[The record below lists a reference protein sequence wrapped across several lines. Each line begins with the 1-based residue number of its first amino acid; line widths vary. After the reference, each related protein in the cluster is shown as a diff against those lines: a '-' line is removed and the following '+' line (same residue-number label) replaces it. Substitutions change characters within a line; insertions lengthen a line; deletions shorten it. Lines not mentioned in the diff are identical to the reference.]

1 MDSRVRSPP
10 SPEIFKAY
18 DIRGLYGEQIDGD
31 VAEQIARAFAQVLS
45 RLAGKPVAELRV
57 GLGRDMRLTAPELST
72 RYREGLLGEGVHVID
87 AGLVGTEML
96 YFLVGSRELDGGL
109 MCTASHN
116 PKAYTGA
123 KLVRD
128 GAIALSG
135 DSGIQDVRRTIEATL
150 SDGAVA
156 DSPGARRPTRG
167 TLQEIDI
174 YAEFQAAAL
183 RFIDLDALRSG
194 PAGPPK
200 VVVDGGNGMA
210 GPMVGPLLERLE
222 VDLIETFWTPD
233 GNFPDHEPNP
243 LLPENR
249 RLIIEAVR
257 AAGADLG
264 IAWDG
269 DADRCFFIDDSGAF
283 VDGDFLTAL
292 LAESLLGK
300 VRGDGHPR
308 HATSGG
314 AGASGAPTASG
325 GPAGSSGSGRSSG
338 PAGSG
343 EAILYD
349 VRASRAVPDTV
360 IRAGGIPYV
369 NRVGHAFFKTRM
381 RKEGSLFG
389 GEVSGHYYFRDFYC
403 ADSGT
408 IPALLVL
415 ELVAREGR
423 RMSELLAP
431 YHRRYFISGEIN
443 SEVADPLAKIEEI
456 AASYPDARQD
466 RLDGISIDY
475 PDWHFNVRPSNTEP
489 LLRLCLESLVSPE
502 DMVRRRDEVLA
513 LIRS

>member
-1 MDSRVRSPP
+1 VTGAVP
-10 SPEIFKAY
+10 SEIFKAY

-31 VAEQIARAFAQVLS
+31 VAQRIGRAFAHVLAG
-45 RLAGKPVAELRV
+45 LAGKPRAELRV
-57 GLGRDMRLTAPELST
+57 GLGRDMRLSAPELAA
-72 RYREGLLGEGVHVID
+72 RYREGLLEAGVNVID
-87 AGLVGTEML
+87 AGQVGSEML
-96 YFLVGSRELDGGL
+96 YWLVGARELDGGL

-123 KLVRD
+123 KLVRE

-135 DSGIQDVRRTIEATL
+135 ESGIEDVRALVQAEDSDVGGGAEAH
-150 SDGAVA
+150 DGE
-156 DSPGARRPTRG
+156 RG
-167 TLQEIDI
+167 TLEEVDI
-174 YAEFQAAAL
+174 YPEFQAAAL
-183 RFIDLDALRSG
+183 GFIDPDVVGSTPRPLQ
-194 PAGPPK
+194 

-210 GPMVGPLLERLE
+210 GPMVGPLLERLGLE
-222 VDLIETFWTPD
+222 LIETYWTPD

-249 RLIIEAVR
+249 KLIIDRVLDT
-257 AAGADLG
+257 GADLG

-269 DADRCFFIDDSGAF
+269 DADRCFVIDETGAF

-292 LAESLLGK
+292 LAESLLRK
-300 VRGDGHPR
+300 SP
-308 HATSGG
+308 
-314 AGASGAPTASG
+314 
-325 GPAGSSGSGRSSG
+325 
-338 PAGSG
+338 G

-360 IRAGGIPYV
+360 TRVGGTAYI

-415 ELVAREGR
+415 ELLASEGKS
-423 RMSELLAP
+423 MSQLLRP
-431 YHRRYFISGEIN
+431 YHERYFISGEIN
-443 SEVADPLAKIEEI
+443 SEVADPEAKIEEI
-456 AASYPDARQD
+456 AERYSDAEQK

-475 PDWHFNVRPSNTEP
+475 DDWHFNVRPSNTEP
-489 LLRLCLESLVSPE
+489 LLRLCLESLVSRD